1 MSKYFKISVLV
12 VSVLFFSCGLHK
24 NEQNQNNNKEI
35 RSDFRIMFYNTE
47 NFFDTKHDSL
57 KRDQEFLPDGAKHW
71 TTNKLQDKIIH
82 IAKIITAVGE
92 WETPELVGLCE
103 VENQNVLEQLVNYS
117 PIKSINYQIIHKE
130 SPDRRGI
137 DVALLYRKDRFK
149 PVYFNFIE
157 IKMPKPYSRTK
168 TRDLLYVKGIVLG
181 QDTIHVFVN
190 HWPSRWG
197 GQQKSE
203 PKRMYVASVLKHQTD
218 SILGVNP
225 NSRIV
230 IMGDFNDEPDNIS
243 LKKIL
248 NAKREIEGEVNDTS
262 LYNLIAILNKKTG
275 QGTYKYHGSWG
286 ALDQFVVSGYLM
298 NNKST
303 YTSLDDVHI
312 FKADFLLEK
321 DEKYT
326 GERPNRTYI
335 GYKYHGGYSDHLPI
349 YLDLTLKK

>member
-1 MSKYFKISVLV
+1 MSIRFKILVLI
-12 VSVLFFSCGLHK
+12 VSILFFSCGLHK
-24 NEQNQNNNKEI
+24 KEQEANSNIKT
-35 RSDFRIMFYNTE
+35 RGDFRIMFYNAE
-47 NFFDTKHDSL
+47 NFFDAKHDSL

-71 TTNKLQDKIIH
+71 TYYKLQDKIIN
-82 IAKIITAVGE
+82 IAKVITAVGE

-103 VENQNVLEQLVNYS
+103 VENQYVLEQLVNYS
-117 PIKSINYQIIHKE
+117 PIKSVNYQIIHKE

-149 PVYFNFIE
+149 PISFNFIE
-157 IKMPKPYSRTK
+157 IKMPKPHTRTK
-168 TRDLLYVKGIVLG
+168 TRDLLYVKGVALG

-203 PKRMYVASVLKHQTD
+203 PKRMYLASVLKHQTD
-218 SILGVNP
+218 SILGKNP
-225 NSRIV
+225 NSRII

-243 LKKIL
+243 LKNVL
-248 NAKREIEGEVNDTS
+248 NAQREIEGELNDTS
-262 LYNLIAILNKKTG
+262 LYNLTAILHKRTG
-275 QGTYKYHGSWG
+275 QGTHKYQGHWG
-286 ALDQFVVSGYLM
+286 VLDQFVVSGYLL

-303 YTSLDDVHI
+303 YTSLNDVHI

-349 YLDLTLKK
+349 YLDLTVKK